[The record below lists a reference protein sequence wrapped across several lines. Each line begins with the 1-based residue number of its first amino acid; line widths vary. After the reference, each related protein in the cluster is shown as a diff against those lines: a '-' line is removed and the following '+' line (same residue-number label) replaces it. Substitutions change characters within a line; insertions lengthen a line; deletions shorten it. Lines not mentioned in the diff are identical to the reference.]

1 MSPTEEPPM
10 TPENPMTL
18 RDVTALLRLTLA
30 DPAAGARAVLGM
42 GFPREHHWTL
52 FLLAITLS
60 GAVYQVT
67 VLILQP
73 EAPEGGQTLPSG
85 FTAAAVTGASV
96 LLLAA
101 AIRWIGKL
109 AGGTGELEQVLL
121 LVIWFQ
127 FVLIALQLVEIV
139 VMLIAPFLGAFV
151 FFAFLAYVLWVLTN
165 FIAVV
170 HEFRSL
176 GRVFLGMVLALFALA
191 FLLSLILAPFVGAPA
206 GA

>member
-1 MSPTEEPPM
+1 M
-10 TPENPMTL
+10 TPDRPMTL

-30 DPAAGARAVLGM
+30 DPAGGARAVLGL
-42 GFPREHHWTL
+42 GVPREHHWTL
-52 FLLAITLS
+52 FLLAIALS
-60 GAVYQVT
+60 GAVYQAT

-73 EAPEGGQTLPSG
+73 EVPDGARGLPSG
-85 FTAAAVTGASV
+85 FTAAAVTGGTV

-101 AIRWIGKL
+101 AIRWIGRL
-109 AGGTGELEQVLL
+109 AGGAGELEDILL
-121 LVIWFQ
+121 LMIWLQ

-139 VMLIAPFLGAFV
+139 VMLIVPFLSSIV

-170 HEFRSL
+170 HGFRSL
-176 GRVFLGMVLALFALA
+176 GRVFLGMVLALFAFA
-191 FLLSLILAPFVGAPA
+191 FLLSLVLAPFLGAPA